1 MRPVKEFR
9 VRVPAA
15 YKNVEITGAQIRR
28 RDETNGEWRVELQS
42 KVRGEYLLTVT
53 WELPRAGKTNLVEL
67 AGVQALGVERE
78 AGYIAI
84 VARPPLQ
91 VADQSSGGLLSK
103 IDVRELPPWTGRP
116 DAATV
121 LAYRYLRPG
130 YKLALDARR
139 YDEAE
144 VLQAPD

>member
-1 MRPVKEFR
+1 M
-9 VRVPAA
+9 
-15 YKNVEITGAQIRR
+15 
-28 RDETNGEWRVELQS
+28 
-42 KVRGEYLLTVT
+42 
-53 WELPRAGKTNLVEL
+53 
-67 AGVQALGVERE
+67 ERE

-91 VADQSSGGLLSK
+91 VSDQSSGELLSK

-116 DAATV
+116 DPATV

-144 VLQAPD
+144 VLQP